1 MSESSGKPATSQ
13 RLAEAQELFIL
24 EWGRMSSS
32 WGINRT
38 MAQIHALLYITGEQM
53 TMDEIIERLRISR
66 GNASMNLRE
75 LMAWGMVHRY
85 KRPGDRKDV
94 YFSESDVWHMF
105 SRVVRERKRRE
116 VDPTVS
122 ALRDCLALVR
132 DEPKSTASQT
142 YETRVRNLLD
152 VFALLDTLFRTVIT
166 DDDALRVAVEQG
178 AALHGV
184 TTPRSS
190 D

>member
-1 MSESSGKPATSQ
+1 
-13 RLAEAQELFIL
+13 
-24 EWGRMSSS
+24 MSSS

-94 YFSESDVWHMF
+94 YFSEANVWHMF

-116 VDPTVS
+116 VDPTVT

-132 DEPKSTASQT
+132 DEPKSAASQT

-166 DDDALRVAVEQG
+166 DDDALRAAVEQG

-184 TTPRSS
+184 RTPQSS
-190 D
+190 E

>member
-1 MSESSGKPATSQ
+1 MSQ
-13 RLAEAQELFIL
+13 LVELRTEFIRS
-24 EWGRMSSS
+24 WGEMGTY

-38 MAQIHALLYITGEQM
+38 MAQIHALLMISTRPVSTDDVMRE
-53 TMDEIIERLRISR
+53 LKISR

-94 YFSESDVWHMF
+94 YCSESDVWHMF

-122 ALRDCLALVR
+122 ALRDCLNLVR
-132 DEPKSTASQT
+132 DEPKSASSQT

-152 VFALLDTLFRTVIT
+152 VFELLDTLFRTVIT
-166 DDDALRVAVEQG
+166 DDDALRAAVEQG

-184 TTPRSS
+184 RTPQSS